1 MPNRPVHFEI
11 HAGDPERAV
20 TFYAAVFGWTF
31 TKWEGPMPYWL
42 IDTGTGDGING
53 GLMPRQGAAPAEGQ
67 AVNAYVV
74 TMDVASVD
82 ASVAAVTGHGGA
94 IALPKMPVPG
104 VGWLAYGKDP
114 EGNIFGMMQRDE
126 GAQ

>member
-20 TFYAAVFGWTF
+20 AFYTAVFGWTF

-74 TMDVASVD
+74 TMDVANVD
-82 ASVAAVTGHGGA
+82 AAVAAVTGNGGA

-104 VGWLAYGKDP
+104 IGWLAYGKDP
-114 EGNIFGMMQRDE
+114 EGNIFGMMQHDPE
-126 GAQ
+126 AK